1 MGMNPIP
8 IKDLA
13 EIFGGSVVGE
23 IGRPASHLVSGFA
36 TDSREVKPG
45 VCFIAIRGERVDG
58 HDFAQDVVARG
69 ASVVLAERPVDAPHI
84 LVDNVVGALARLGA
98 HYRAQYRGP
107 VIGITGS
114 AGKTTTKEFLAAALS
129 PIGKVVK
136 TEGNRNTEYTA
147 PLLWP
152 EVTPDTKAVVVEMA
166 MRGFG
171 QIAHLASF
179 SAPTVGLVTNIG
191 WSHASEVGS
200 REGIAQ
206 AKGELLGVLPQDGI
220 AILPVDDEFYSVLAG
235 KAVGRQ
241 IYTFGF
247 SEAADCRVIG
257 IRSEGWEG
265 SVIDG
270 FFADIPWQAHIPYL
284 GKHLGQ
290 NVAAAVCTASA
301 LGLAPQEAADAV
313 FDAELPPMRMQVI
326 ERNGVMVL
334 LDAYNAS
341 PSSMRGAIETFMDLP
356 VEGHRV
362 LILGQ
367 MNELGEESDRAHQEL
382 GGYVRSLELD
392 QVATFGPIALGY
404 GLGEPAG
411 TIVELRALFSGL
423 KAGDAALIKGSRSLE
438 LERVLG

>member
-1 MGMNPIP
+1 MNPIP
-8 IKDLA
+8 IKDFA
-13 EIFGGSVVGE
+13 EIFGGSVVVE
-23 IGRPASHLVSGFA
+23 TGRPASHLVSGFA

-45 VCFIAIRGERVDG
+45 DCFIAIMGERVDG
-58 HDFAQDVVARG
+58 HDFAQEVIAKG

-98 HYRAQYRGP
+98 HYRALYSGP

-114 AGKTTTKEFLAAALS
+114 AGKTTTKEFLAAALA
-129 PIGKVVK
+129 PLGKIVK

-166 MRGFG
+166 MRGLG

-179 SAPTVGLVTNIG
+179 SMPTAAIVTNIG

-206 AKGELLGVLPQDGI
+206 AKGELLEALPHNGIAVLP
-220 AILPVDDEFYSVLAG
+220 ADDEFYPALA
-235 KAVGRQ
+235 KFAEGRQ
-241 IYTFGF
+241 IYTFGG
-247 SEAADCRVIG
+247 SERADCRVIG

-265 SVIDG
+265 SVVDG

-284 GKHLGQ
+284 GKHLAQ
-290 NVAAAVCTASA
+290 NVAAAVCMAA
-301 LGLAPQEAADAV
+301 AMGLAPQEAAESV
-313 FDAELPPMRMQVI
+313 FDAELPPMRMQVL

-356 VEGHRV
+356 VVGKRV

-367 MNELGEESDRAHQEL
+367 MNELGEESARAHQEI
-382 GGYVRSLELD
+382 GGYVRGQKVD
-392 QVATFGPIALGY
+392 RVATFGPIAASY
-404 GLGEPAG
+404 GMGQPAG
-411 TIVELRALFSGL
+411 SIEELRELFSGL
-423 KAGDAALIKGSRSLE
+423 KSGDAVLIKGSRSLE
-438 LERVLG
+438 LERVIG